1 MNSQMNLIAEIVEHY
16 FQIYLSIG
24 YKYNY
29 DVANF
34 CKFVFTGSLNN
45 RLLFD
50 YDEFKNRF
58 FDNGMP
64 LDLIGQVIRFWDTFE
79 NPSDTARYF
88 TDYLENS
95 MLYLNYANDF
105 NTMNTRNIDTIYMKL
120 ICYIDFHF
128 KSEMRLKELNGEL
141 SEDDEEYIIK
151 MVFVREGA
159 EDCCICFE
167 NSFTTTT
174 CGHSICNSCSTELY
188 ESCGGQPNC
197 PLCRNVLELEVYN
210 N

>member
-1 MNSQMNLIAEIVEHY
+1 MNSQINLIAEIVEHY

-29 DVANF
+29 NVANF

-58 FDNGMP
+58 FANGMP

-79 NPSDTARYF
+79 NPSDTAIYF

-95 MLYLNYANDF
+95 MLYLNYGNDF
-105 NTMNTRNIDTIYMKL
+105 NTMNTGNIDTIYMKL

-151 MVFVREGA
+151 LIA
-159 EDCCICFE
+159 SDDLIDCCVCFE
-167 NSFTTTT
+167 ESNFSKTT
-174 CGHSICNSCSTELY
+174 CNHGLCYGCSLKMIEIDQ
-188 ESCGGQPNC
+188 SPNC
-197 PLCRNVLELEVYN
+197 PLCRRDLELELY
-210 N
+210 